1 MKRNECLVCGKANL
15 SRDEIG
21 INKKLLAQD
30 IEQFYCLTCLAEYL
44 EVRTEDILDKIGEF
58 KREGCKLFE

>member
-1 MKRNECLVCGKANL
+1 LVCGKVNL
-15 SRDEIG
+15 SRNEIG
-21 INKKLLAQD
+21 INKKLLSQD

-44 EVRTEDILDKIGEF
+44 EVGTEDILDKIAEF